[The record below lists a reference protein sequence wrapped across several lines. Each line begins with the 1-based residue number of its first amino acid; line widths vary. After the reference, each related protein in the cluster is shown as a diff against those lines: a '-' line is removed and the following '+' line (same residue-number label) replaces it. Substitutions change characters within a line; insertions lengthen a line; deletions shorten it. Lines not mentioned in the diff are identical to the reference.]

1 MSLADT
7 HRHSLWSAVMCQD
20 GHQHSRGCS
29 GYRPRLSARMPT
41 QTAQCLVL
49 GEEAWLFWHP
59 TPPRVIWL
67 LLCCLQGLCGGRCTA
82 SVCFCQEKITPK
94 LSCWVPTWPSGL
106 TQQNW
111 WVPSDNPLRHSER
124 LRGINSLQGR
134 GVAPS
139 EEDMQKS
146 PHQSAREAVCFW
158 AALSGSPWHLHR
170 PGVDKIAAT
179 PENRTQ
185 LLPVTCL
192 SCSSS
197 TQHDGLKAESPRS
210 HSSSWKL
217 RDTLSFCWSKRKV
230 RLYSQLVYFGA
241 ILRLFHLT
249 LRNLPTFFNSRWE
262 GLLCSKWPHYRY
274 PVMTSCSSNSRKKLI
289 NLSFRSSLRFTA
301 HALASLL
308 ETADA
313 FNVNINHWNSR
324 RSRTDLPWM

>member
-1 MSLADT
+1 MCDKNFFFLLALIFSAAAVFLSYFSDRKLKALCLKHAVVFGAEVEERGLRGLSGVGGSWLSEDMRMMSLADT

-124 LRGINSLQGR
+124 SRGINSLQGR

-158 AALSGSPWHLHR
+158 AALSGSLWHLHR

-179 PENRTQ
+179 PENRT
-185 LLPVTCL
+185 
-192 SCSSS
+192 
-197 TQHDGLKAESPRS
+197 
-210 HSSSWKL
+210 
-217 RDTLSFCWSKRKV
+217 
-230 RLYSQLVYFGA
+230 
-241 ILRLFHLT
+241 
-249 LRNLPTFFNSRWE
+249 
-262 GLLCSKWPHYRY
+262 
-274 PVMTSCSSNSRKKLI
+274 
-289 NLSFRSSLRFTA
+289 
-301 HALASLL
+301 
-308 ETADA
+308 
-313 FNVNINHWNSR
+313 
-324 RSRTDLPWM
+324 